1 MTPAPLPDAV
11 IEEFLNEWLGLAT
24 RQFMHCAE
32 RLSSDSNAEIGK
44 RQRLTMNQA
53 RDLLT
58 RVVNRCL
65 SDKPLPTKP
74 QPADN
79 GKPATSPVTGRK

>member
-1 MTPAPLPDAV
+1 MTPPALQADAV

-32 RLSSDSNAEIGK
+32 RLSAESNAEIGK
-44 RQRLTMNQA
+44 RQRKTMNEA
-53 RDLLT
+53 RDLLA

-65 SDKPLPTKP
+65 PAPPLPTKP
-74 QPADN
+74 QPDAVTN
-79 GKPATSPVTGRK
+79 GKPAQPARK